1 MAEFAERMKELRSQ
15 KEYTMDYVVTT
26 MNKMYGINL
35 TRSHISRYE
44 NGQTQPSIVI
54 FSYFCKFYGVSAD
67 YLLGL
72 VDEPQGKYGQ
82 VWNPAEIP
90 GPRKVQARAAKMKDK
105 PHKLGGAG

>member
-1 MAEFAERMKELRSQ
+1 MAEFSDRIKELRAQHDFSMEQ
-15 KEYTMDYVVTT
+15 VVEN
-26 MNKMYGINL
+26 MNRRYGTSL

-72 VDEPQGKYGQ
+72 VDDPQKKFGDPKTHQ
-82 VWNPAEIP
+82 IS
-90 GPRKVQARAAKMKDK
+90 Q
-105 PHKLGGAG
+105 GAIDAIYRHVDPNK